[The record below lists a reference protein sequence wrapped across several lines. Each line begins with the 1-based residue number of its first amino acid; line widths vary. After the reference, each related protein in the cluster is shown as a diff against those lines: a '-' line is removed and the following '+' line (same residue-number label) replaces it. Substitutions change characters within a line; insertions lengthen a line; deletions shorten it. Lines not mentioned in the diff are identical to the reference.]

1 MNCKI
6 DFYLFRNK
14 KHIKHTRMSETK
26 YSKKAKFTREKQ
38 HVCSEADINR
48 IDKKQKDLKI
58 QREIERINNKMISDG
73 KIQVVEEKPASGKK
87 IKKVEEKEVKKNG
100 GYEEDIF
107 ELMEK
112 LDSM

>member
-1 MNCKI
+1 M
-6 DFYLFRNK
+6 
-14 KHIKHTRMSETK
+14 KHIKHTKMSETK
-26 YSKKAKFTREKQ
+26 YSKKAKFTREKNY
-38 HVCSEADINR
+38 VCSEADINR

-73 KIQVVEEKPASGKK
+73 KIPVLDEKPVSGKK
-87 IKKVEEKEVKKNG
+87 IKKVDKEVKKNG

-112 LDSM
+112 LDLE